1 MRNLLTRYRKDNRG
15 NLLIEV
21 TVDKI
26 EDLYNDFDRNAP
38 FRKRD
43 LDQEFVDYL
52 IDCAEELLT
61 EKYIILFSVKDKPD
75 EYKQSR
81 IIKSIDNYFHYLV
94 ELEKKGI
101 RQMMFRAFVLF
112 VIGLVILVCSVL
124 LAKKIQNSNNL
135 VLDIVNQGLTVAAW
149 VSLWESIATFL
160 LEWAPKLKKIKI
172 FKRVIESKFIF
183 NEFTTHSSS

>member
-1 MRNLLTRYRKDNRG
+1 MISLINRYRKDNKG

-26 EDLYNDFDRNAP
+26 EELYNDFDRNAP

-52 IDCAEELLT
+52 IDCAEELLK
-61 EKYIILFSVKDKPD
+61 EDYKILFTVKDKLD

-94 ELEKKGI
+94 VLEKKNI
-101 RQMMFRAFVLF
+101 RQMLFRAFVLF
-112 VIGLVILVCSVL
+112 IIGLIILISSVL
-124 LAKKIQNSNNL
+124 LAKKVQNTNSI
-135 VLDIVNQGLTVAAW
+135 VLDIINQGLTVAAW

-160 LEWAPKLKKIKI
+160 IEWVPRLKKIKVFKSIIKSKLI
-172 FKRVIESKFIF
+172 FS
-183 NEFTTHSSS
+183 